1 MMQIFFP
8 FPISIVFDLGFY
20 KYIKI
25 QYLFAKSQILYK
37 SIDMEIGKR
46 KCPSCYPM
54 AVSFREQPI
63 VAACVDGC
71 RPAVALSREPMPMP
85 LPHRHDP
92 ARIPLC
98 AACDAPRT
106 RFHAAPLHLSTSGL
120 QGRCRARQEAGIH
133 KNPALGRSLGRVRNA
148 GLGYPA

>member
-106 RFHAAPLHLSTSGL
+106 RFRTAPLHLPHRGCKAVVGHVRRREARADE
-120 QGRCRARQEAGIH
+120 GRKLTFPEMH
-133 KNPALGRSLGRVRNA
+133 GRFG
-148 GLGYPA
+148 